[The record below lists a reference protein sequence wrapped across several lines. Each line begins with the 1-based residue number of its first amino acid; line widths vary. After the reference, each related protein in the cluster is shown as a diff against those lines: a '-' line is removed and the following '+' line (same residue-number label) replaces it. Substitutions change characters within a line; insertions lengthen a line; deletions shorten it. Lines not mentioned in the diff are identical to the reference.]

1 MRPWKRR
8 QSRERDLER
17 EIRAHLELEAE
28 DQQDTGLAPEAA
40 RYAAHRALGNTVL
53 VKEEVREMWGWVWLD
68 RFLQDVRYAFRT
80 MRKSP
85 GFTAIT
91 VLSLALGIGANTAIF
106 TFVNAALLKPLP
118 YPNAD
123 RIVTILQRPLR
134 GPEQAATPVHP
145 RSFIRWYEAAQSFEA
160 FAISQGIPVNTQGL
174 DGAEQ
179 ITGLWMTPELFRVFG
194 VQPLLGR
201 LFRDEDSGFGRAEVR
216 GELATA
222 ATVTVLSHGYWQKR
236 FGADRDIAGK
246 TIPLER
252 GTATVIGVLPEG
264 FRVGTLAPD
273 LYIPIFIDPAK
284 PEAVGS
290 RSFQC
295 YGLLRPGVTIEAA
308 RAEMAVLAEQVGRQ
322 EEVEREWG
330 TVVLGLR
337 DYLVRDHRTVLLVLL
352 GVVMFVLLIACG
364 NLAGLLL
371 TRGIGRQSEMALR
384 ASLGAGRG
392 RLVQQLLVEGAVLSL
407 IGGALG
413 LVLGSLASRALI
425 FLAKDA
431 VEFGQMA
438 EAHLDL
444 RVLAFTSGLS
454 LLTAIVF
461 GLAPAW
467 QSSRFSLQTALKG
480 HGRGAS
486 DSRSQQRLRAAL
498 VIGEVTL
505 AVVLL
510 VGAGLLLRTF
520 SHLLQVRLGFQ
531 PENVLTMR
539 TLVTGDPARR
549 SNLVESILERTGAL
563 PGVRAVGTI
572 QFLPLGGFTNRWTFQ
587 FIGQPKP
594 APGEETQTDGSTVS
608 HGYFAAMGIPVLQGR
623 SFLRQDQLSSPRVAV
638 VNETWVKQF
647 SPDENPIGR
656 QIVGDWANPG
666 PTEIVGVVGDV
677 RQNGLAA
684 EPRPTVFLAQAQS
697 PGYITYLVVRTGME
711 PREMAAMIRN
721 EVQQVSPSQ
730 PLTAIQPMEQY
741 IAAELARPRL
751 YGVLV
756 GSFAALAL
764 LLAAI
769 GLYGLMAYSV
779 SRRTHEIGIRMALGA
794 QQPQVLR
801 SILGQGVRLT
811 LAGLVLGVGCAIALS
826 RFVESLLYGVGTG
839 DPATYGIVAAL
850 LGGAGIIAAYLPA
863 RRASRVDPMVALRY
877 E

>member
-1 MRPWKRR
+1 MRLRKRR
-8 QSRERDLER
+8 WSREQDLER
-17 EIRAHLELEAE
+17 EIRAHLELEAA
-28 DQQDTGLAPEAA
+28 DQQDAGLAPEAA
-40 RYAAHRALGNTVL
+40 RYAAHRALGNTAL

-68 RFLQDVRYAFRT
+68 RFLQDIRYAFRT

-85 GFTAIT
+85 GFVA
-91 VLSLALGIGANTAIF
+91 VALLSLALGIGANSAIF
-106 TFVNAALLKPLP
+106 TFVNAALLRPLP
-118 YPNAD
+118 YPDAD
-123 RIVTILQRPLR
+123 RIVAILQRPLR
-134 GPEQAATPVHP
+134 GPGQAATPVHP
-145 RSFIRWYEAAQSFEA
+145 RSFIRWHEAAQSFEA
-160 FAISQGIPVNTQGL
+160 LAIAQGVPINTQGES
-174 DGAEQ
+174 GAEQ
-179 ITGLWMTPELFRVFG
+179 VFGLWMTPELFRVFG
-194 VQPLLGR
+194 VRPLLGR
-201 LFRDEDSGFGRAEVR
+201 LFTDEEEFSRATVR

-222 ATVTVLSHGYWQKR
+222 SSVVVLSHGYWQNR
-236 FGADRDIAGK
+236 FGSDRDIVGK
-246 TIPLER
+246 AIPLEQ
-252 GTATVIGVLPEG
+252 GSATVIGVLPEG
-264 FRVGTLAPD
+264 FRVGTLQPD
-273 LYIPIFIDPAK
+273 LYVPIPLDPAK

-295 YGLLRPGVTIEAA
+295 YGLLRPGVTLAAA
-308 RAEMAVLAEQVGRQ
+308 RAEMAVLAERVGRQ
-322 EEVEREWG
+322 DKAERDWG
-330 TVVLGLR
+330 AVVLGLR
-337 DYLVRDHRTVLLVLL
+337 DYLVRDYRTVLLVLL
-352 GVVMFVLLIACG
+352 GMVMFVLLIACS

-392 RLVQQLLVEGAVLSL
+392 RLMQQLLVEGAVLSL

-413 LVLGSLASRALI
+413 LFLGSLASRALI

-444 RVLAFTSGLS
+444 RVLAFTSALS
-454 LLTAIVF
+454 LLTAVVF

-467 QSSRFSLQTALKG
+467 QSSRFSLQAALMG
-480 HGRGAS
+480 HGRGVG
-486 DSRSQQRLRAAL
+486 DGRPQQRLRAAL
-498 VIGEVTL
+498 VIGEVAL
-505 AVVLL
+505 AAVLL

-549 SNLVESILERTGAL
+549 SNLVEGILERVETL
-563 PGVRAVGTI
+563 PGVQAVGTI
-572 QFLPLGGFTNRWTFQ
+572 QFLPLGGFANRWTFR
-587 FIGQPKP
+587 FAGRSEPS
-594 APGEETQTDGSTVS
+594 PGEQTQADGSTVS
-608 HGYFAAMGIPVLQGR
+608 HGYFSAMGTPVLQGR
-623 SFLRQDQLSSPRVAV
+623 SFLRQDQMSSPRVAI
-638 VNETWVKQF
+638 VNESFVRHY
-647 SPDENPIGR
+647 SPNEDPVGR
-656 QIVGDWANPG
+656 HIIGDWANPA
-666 PTEIVGVVGDV
+666 PAEIVGVVGDV
-677 RQNGLAA
+677 RHNGLAA
-684 EPRPTVFLAQAQS
+684 EPRPTIFLAQAQA

-711 PREMAAMIRN
+711 LRAMAAAIRH

-730 PLTAIQPMEQY
+730 PLTAIQPMGQY

-751 YGVLV
+751 YGVLA

-794 QQPQVLR
+794 QQSWVLR

-811 LAGLVLGVGCAIALS
+811 LTGLVFGVGCAVALS

-839 DPATYGIVAAL
+839 DPATYGIVVAL
-850 LGGAGIIAAYLPA
+850 LGGVGIIAVYIPA
-863 RRASRVDPMVALRY
+863 RRASKVDPIIALRY